1 MVPMRRN
8 VLLVLGAALALIG
21 AGVTVLYSFQPWRTC
36 SSEDTAAGC
45 AMLDADAA
53 VMMIAMIATLLGV
66 VIFLVGA
73 LRWWRSGVR

>member
-1 MVPMRRN
+1 MVLMRRN

-53 VMMIAMIATLLGV
+53 VTRKMTTPCGGG
-66 VIFLVGA
+66 GA
-73 LRWWRSGVR
+73 ASAEASPGGRRRMPA